1 MATSDKELLDDLYS
15 NTPDEGQRS
24 RSAVAWMRDTLLAG
38 LFLLLPFGMLFF
50 LLFQVWKLMRKKM
63 YQLTDVLGVGG
74 DLRMATALV
83 LGASVLFVLF
93 MIAGLVVRAGA
104 QGKLRRWLER
114 NLLRL
119 IPGYGLMRMR
129 LAEKLGQKTPR
140 VPALLRTAN
149 GLQPVLVMDSD
160 AARALVFMPNAPGGD
175 SGALVVVDPARLEGL
190 DVGVLELDDLLHA
203 LGRGLLPKIP
213 PSVQP

>member
-1 MATSDKELLDDLYS
+1 MAAP
-15 NTPDEGQRS
+15 TPERPETGVPLPPQQAGNPALS
-24 RSAVAWMRDTLLAG
+24 WLRDTLLAG

-63 YQLTDVLGVGG
+63 YELTDVLGVGG
-74 DLRMATALV
+74 DMRLATALLLAAGV
-83 LGASVLFVLF
+83 LLLLFL
-93 MIAGLVVRAGA
+93 IAGLVVRGGA
-104 QGKLRRWLER
+104 NGRLRRWLER

-140 VPALLRTAN
+140 VPGLLRTAN
-149 GLQPVLVMDSD
+149 GLQPVLIMDRD
-160 AARALVFMPNAPGGD
+160 AERALVFMPNAPGGD
-175 SGALVVVDPARLEGL
+175 SGTLVMVDPERLEDL

-203 LGRGLLPKIP
+203 LGRGLLPRIP
-213 PSVQP
+213 PSVKP